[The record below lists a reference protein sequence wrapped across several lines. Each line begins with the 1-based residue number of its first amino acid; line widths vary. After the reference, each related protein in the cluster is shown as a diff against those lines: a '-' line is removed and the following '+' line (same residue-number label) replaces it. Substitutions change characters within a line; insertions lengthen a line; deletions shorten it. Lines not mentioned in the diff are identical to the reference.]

1 MSYSLIEIPSVTY
14 KKYLPSDNVV
24 SSFSDYLNTLGEL
37 EGFIE
42 SQHCD
47 STLVAGDFNV
57 DFDHGGPLASLLED
71 FASDQNF
78 VVCDLSSY
86 IACLL
91 GLTCLIIFLSPFNFI
106 FPAPQSIP
114 CLHLSLPNLKLA

>member
-1 MSYSLIEIPSVTY
+1 MLFIHSIS
-14 KKYLPSDNVV
+14 VV

-57 DFDHGGPLASLLED
+57 DFDRGGPLASLLED
-71 FASDQNF
+71 LASEQNF
-78 VVCDLSSY
+78 VVCDLSS
-86 IACLL
+86 
-91 GLTCLIIFLSPFNFI
+91 
-106 FPAPQSIP
+106 
-114 CLHLSLPNLKLA
+114 